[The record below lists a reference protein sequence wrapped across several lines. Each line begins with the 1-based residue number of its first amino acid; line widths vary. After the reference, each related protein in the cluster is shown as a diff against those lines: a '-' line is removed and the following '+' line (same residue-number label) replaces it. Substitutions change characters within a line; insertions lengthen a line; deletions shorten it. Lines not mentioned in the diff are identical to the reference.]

1 MPSVP
6 LVQIEARAGLTICR
20 INGEL
25 DAFTAPLV
33 REALADAVDA
43 PSLII
48 DLSQVRFLDSAG
60 LGVLV
65 GTVRRVRELGGQAIL
80 CEASRAVSRAL
91 TTVGMPRIVD
101 IVSSVGDAR
110 RLAGSMQR

>member
-1 MPSVP
+1 MPSAP
-6 LVQIEARAGLTICR
+6 LVQIEARADLTICR

-25 DAFTAPLV
+25 DAFTAPVV
-33 REALADAVDA
+33 RDALSDVIDT
-43 PSLII
+43 PRLII
-48 DLSQVRFLDSAG
+48 DLSHVRFLDSAG

-65 GTVRRVRELGGQAIL
+65 GTVRRVRELGGHTIL

-101 IVSSVGDAR
+101 IVASVGDAQ
-110 RLAGSMQR
+110 RLAGSIQR